1 MSTNSGRGMLN
12 EEEVRKMQKAIKVL
26 KQVTKLNP
34 KFSEVYWKL
43 GIAYSA
49 FNKHSKASDYYRE
62 ALKLHSS
69 GHSRRLRVEEAYYD
83 LHDSLLG
90 LLPKP
95 DYYGALVALEHAV
108 SHEEK
113 SGVDERSKD
122 VSFKYLKYSCALLH
136 LMKYTA
142 SYQKSDVLEQKI
154 YSLLRREMIHPR
166 NLKSKAMTPMRA
178 LGGGMDGRMVH
189 DLLHIWSKSIVDNYA
204 QDHETFKRK
213 LLDKQQ
219 I

>member
-1 MSTNSGRGMLN
+1 M
-12 EEEVRKMQKAIKVL
+12 
-26 KQVTKLNP
+26 
-34 KFSEVYWKL
+34 YWKL
-43 GIAYSA
+43 GVAYSV
-49 FNKHSKASDYYRE
+49 FNKHSKASDYYRSPE
-62 ALKLHSS
+62 ITLG

-95 DYYGALVALEHAV
+95 DYGALVALEHAV

-142 SYQKSDVLEQKI
+142 SYQKSD
-154 YSLLRREMIHPR
+154 
-166 NLKSKAMTPMRA
+166 
-178 LGGGMDGRMVH
+178 
-189 DLLHIWSKSIVDNYA
+189 
-204 QDHETFKRK
+204 F
-213 LLDKQQ
+213 
-219 I
+219 